1 MSAPQVTLAFADH
14 WYQQQRDSFM
24 EVYKTL
30 HMIKGPER
38 FIHLCAVTYAVRIAA
53 DLMNRQFVDLVNQED
68 EEYGIEITNYGERLI
83 EEFTAIL
90 PKEEELKIMED
101 AWREGRDPEEVRA
114 RSLKNKERHETGP

>member
-1 MSAPQVTLAFADH
+1 MTTRQITLEFANK
-14 WYQQQRDSFM
+14 WYEQQLASFM

-53 DLMNRQFVDLVNQED
+53 DLMNRQFAELVMGGDDDD
-68 EEYGIEITNYGERLI
+68 EVANYGEKLI
-83 EEFTAIL
+83 SEFSTIL
-90 PKEEELKIMED
+90 PTETELKIMED
-101 AWREGRDPEEVRA
+101 AWREGADPEEVRA